1 MTKGTIKKLMDNGFG
16 FINTE
21 EGKDLFFHRNE
32 IEGVEFSSL
41 RAGQEVEFEMG
52 QDSKGRP
59 QAVKVRL
66 VETQVD
72 DDSGDGG
79 GDGGGDDDD

>member
-16 FINTE
+16 FIKTE

-41 RAGQEVEFEMG
+41 RAGQEVEFELG

-66 VETQVD
+66 VQPKTE
-72 DDSGDGG
+72 
-79 GDGGGDDDD
+79 